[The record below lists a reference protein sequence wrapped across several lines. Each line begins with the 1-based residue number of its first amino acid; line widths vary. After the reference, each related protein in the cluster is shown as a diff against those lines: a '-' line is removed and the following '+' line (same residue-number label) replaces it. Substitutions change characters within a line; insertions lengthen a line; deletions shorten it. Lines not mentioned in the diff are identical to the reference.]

1 MGLLALVSISSATGV
16 DGYEGDRPMR
26 KRLTMDMDMMMPMYF
41 WSGYDVNELYWLFK
55 DIKTE
60 NSGDY
65 ACGLIVV
72 FLFGVLIE
80 GITYLRNFLYIRSQI
95 NAIRNTEALNR

>member
-1 MGLLALVSISSATGV
+1 
-16 DGYEGDRPMR
+16 
-26 KRLTMDMDMMMPMYF
+26 MDMDMPMPMYF
-41 WSGYDVNELYWLFK
+41 WSGYEDNELYWLFGGL
-55 DIKTE
+55 KTE

-65 ACGLIVV
+65 AGGLIIV